1 MMLNCLL
8 KGCRKSIAS
17 LSQVY
22 RKSVTSLL
30 KGCCNDIERSVETF
44 VEFFFHKSVTS
55 LSQVYR
61 KSVTSLLK
69 GCRKSVERLLKCLL
83 KGCCVYLS
91 SQVFASH
98 RKIIDNL
105 FDNIFNSFNNLFLL
119 HDILIEV
126 ANFKTMIFFSSK
138 RCTFILFIK
147 SM

>member
-8 KGCRKSIAS
+8 KCPSQVCHKSIAS
-17 LSQVY
+17 LAQVCH
-22 RKSVTSLL
+22 KSVEMFVEMFVERFVTCLL
-30 KGCCNDIERSVETF
+30 KGCRKVVEM
-44 VEFFFHKSVTS
+44 
-55 LSQVYR
+55 LS
-61 KSVTSLLK
+61 KCLLK
-69 GCRKSVERLLKCLL
+69 GCRKSVERLSKCLL
-83 KGCCVYLS
+83 KGCCVYL

-138 RCTFILFIK
+138 WCTFILFIK